1 MRLRQQTVP
10 VEHKNKQHQD
20 SAGMFS
26 LQAGTD
32 VLLSLVD
39 KEALCFATGEES
51 FGKSKGIPHIFLL

>member
-10 VEHKNKQHQD
+10 AEHKNKQQQD

-26 LQAGTD
+26 LQAGAD

-39 KEALCFATGEES
+39 KEAL
-51 FGKSKGIPHIFLL
+51 